1 MAKVKV
7 TLVRSR
13 IGMPKTQERTIDALG
28 LKKMNST
35 AVHEA
40 TPAIN
45 GMIRKVKNYIK
56 VEETK

>member
-45 GMIRKVKNYIK
+45 GMIRKVKSYIK